1 MKMTF
6 LHYNSGPV
14 GVKLRFPAACA
25 AVLCSGRMW
34 SAFVQVFFA
43 VFGVMDPVG
52 NVPMFISL
60 TGKVSKAERERLA
73 TQAVIRA
80 GVILTVFVFLGNFV
94 LDAFHISMESFRIA
108 GGIVLVLLGL
118 QILFGVGLENE
129 RPDEGSDISVVP
141 LAMPLI
147 AGPGMITSAIILSKE
162 YGYALTLAG
171 IVVNLVLT
179 KVFFHYSGFVLR
191 ALGAKGAQAF
201 AKIMGLILV
210 AIGVEFVRNALG
222 MA

>member
-1 MKMTF
+1 
-6 LHYNSGPV
+6 
-14 GVKLRFPAACA
+14 
-25 AVLCSGRMW
+25 MW
-34 SAFVQVFFA
+34 ASFVQVFFA

-52 NVPMFISL
+52 NVPVFISL
-60 TGKVSKAERERLA
+60 TGKLGKAERERLA

-80 GVILTVFVFLGNFV
+80 GVILAVFVFLGNFV
-94 LDAFHISMESFRIA
+94 LDAFHISIESFRIA
-108 GGIVLVLLGL
+108 GGLVLVLLGL
-118 QILFGVGLENE
+118 QILFGVNLENE

-191 ALGAKGAQAF
+191 VLGAKGSHAF

-210 AIGVEFVRNALG
+210 AIGVEFVRSALG
-222 MA
+222 AA

>member
-1 MKMTF
+1 MTF
-6 LHYNSGPV
+6 LHYNSGSTPV
-14 GVKLRFPAACA
+14 KSAFSRAETRV
-25 AVLCSGRMW
+25 VCSRHMW
-34 SAFVQVFFA
+34 ASFVQVFFA

-52 NVPMFISL
+52 NVPMFLSL
-60 TGKVSKAERERLA
+60 TGKIGKAERERLA

-80 GVILTVFVFLGNFV
+80 GIILTIFVFLGNFL

-108 GGIVLVLLGL
+108 GGIVLILLGL
-118 QILFGVGLENE
+118 QILFGVNVENE
-129 RPDEGSDISVVP
+129 RPEEGSDISVVP

-171 IVVNLVLT
+171 IVINLVLT
-179 KVFFHYSGFVLR
+179 KVFFHYSGLVLR
-191 ALGAKGAQAF
+191 VLGTKGSHAF

-210 AIGVEFVRNALG
+210 AIGVEFVRSALG
-222 MA
+222 VA